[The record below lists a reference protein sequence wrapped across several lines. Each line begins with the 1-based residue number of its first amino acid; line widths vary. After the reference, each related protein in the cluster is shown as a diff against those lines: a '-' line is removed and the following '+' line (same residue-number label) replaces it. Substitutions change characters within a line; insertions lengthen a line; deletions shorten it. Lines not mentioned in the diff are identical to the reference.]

1 MLLWQSQLYYFYV
14 HFKDVAFI
22 KTNPFIK
29 NHAYEQIQFLLE
41 VVYCQF

>member
-1 MLLWQSQLYYFYV
+1 MAVTAVLLYV